1 MATLLRSHDWSQT
14 PLGEI
19 ETWSDSLKTA
29 VQTLLT
35 ELDRA
40 KQPEQAPPE
49 LQADQPQ
56 DCRSAS
62 AHQAAQAAAFRG
74 RLTKALR
81 PLTDADDIQAIAARI
96 LGESL
101 GASRVIYI
109 EVLPGDQE
117 VIVHK
122 NYTNGVTE
130 LSGLYR
136 LEDFGRNLT
145 ADHRAGRTAIVPDV
159 ANYPQYTPDETAR
172 YRSIEIAAHIDV
184 PLIKNNRFV
193 ALLAVH
199 QATPRQWTEDEVKRV
214 EETAEQTW
222 ATVERARAEAAL
234 RQSEEQSRKILE
246 SIAEAFFAL
255 DENWRFTHVNR
266 SAEILLDR
274 TPGDLLGKHLWEE
287 YPGLRGNEL
296 AQPYWSAMRDRVA
309 ASLTAFYPD
318 HDRWYEVRTY
328 PAPNGISVY
337 FRNVTEQMQ
346 TETALRQSEER
357 YRTLFE
363 SIDEGFCVVEVLLND
378 QDTPIDYRILEINPA
393 FEQQTGLRQAV
404 GQTARQLNLE
414 EHWIEIYGQ
423 VALTGES
430 VRFENSSQTLNRW
443 FDVYA
448 CRTGEPEAHKV
459 AIIFK
464 DISDRK
470 RAEESLRQAAA
481 FNAFCVSLSDALR
494 SLADSIEIQAVA
506 SRMLGEYLGA
516 NRVAYFEVNGADYVV
531 QRDYVNGADALAG
544 SYPIDS
550 FGPKLLAAYRMGR
563 TVSTSDVQADPHL
576 SSEQRAAYAAIQIGA
591 YIGIPLIKG
600 DEFVAGLAVH
610 SAPSRTWTP
619 VEVTLAEE
627 VAERTWAAVE
637 RAHAEAALRDSENRF
652 RMAIEAAQ
660 LGTWDWNLL
669 TNQLRWDEGCKAMFG
684 LPPEAES
691 SIEVFFAGLHP
702 DDRELL
708 EQIMAWTL
716 NPASS
721 GKYDTE
727 YRTIGLQ
734 DGVERW
740 VAARGQVYFDAA
752 DKPQRFVG
760 TVLNITEQKR
770 IEVEREQLLT
780 ERKQTAVEREQLLQ
794 QEQIL
799 RQQAEIAERKLY
811 DLLASIRED
820 FLLFNHDWRV
830 AYLNPQAEITMQR
843 PRDQILGHRIWEL
856 FPDLVG
862 TEYYHRLHQVMREQV
877 PVQFEYHYDTWDVW
891 FDNRVYPSP
900 EGITILCSNITNR
913 KRAEAEREQLLQQEQ
928 IAREAAENANRI
940 KDEFLAVLSHELRSP
955 LNPIL
960 GWSKLLQ
967 QGKLDTARTTTALM
981 TIERNAQLQVQ
992 LIDDLL
998 DISRI
1003 LQGKLSLNVLP
1014 VDLSTVISEALE
1026 TVRLAAE
1033 AKTIQIDTTLSPGVG
1048 MVMGDA
1054 GRLQQVVWNLLSN
1067 AVKFTPQGGHVTVAL
1082 ASDEHHAQ
1090 IQVRDTGKGIKSDF
1104 LPYVFEHFRQEDGAT
1119 TRKFGGLGLGLA
1131 IVRQIVELHGGTVA
1145 VESLGEGAG
1154 ATFTVQIPLTSR
1166 FAVLPT
1172 IKPRSSATEDL
1183 SGIHILVVD
1192 DEADSR
1198 EFVAFVLEQAGAIVT
1213 AVASGIEAL
1222 QAFSQALPNILVSD
1236 VGMPEMDGYMLMRQ
1250 IRSLPLEQGGQIPA
1264 IALTAYAGELDHQ
1277 QAIAAGFQRHI
1288 PKPIDSEVV
1297 ITIITEL
1304 VSSAGIVNLTGD
1316 VQN

>member
-1 MATLLRSHDWSQT
+1 VRDAVEGTDPTNLFAGDSDLTTLLRSHDWSQT
-14 PLGEI
+14 PLGAI
-19 ETWSDSLKTA
+19 ETWSDSVKMT
-29 VQTLLT
+29 VQILLT
-35 ELDRA
+35 ELDRVN
-40 KQPEQAPPE
+40 QPDQAPLE
-49 LQADQPQ
+49 RAVDLPQ
-56 DCRSAS
+56 ECRSA
-62 AHQAAQAAAFRG
+62 AHQAAQANAFRV
-74 RLTKALR
+74 RLTSALR
-81 PLTDADDIQAIAARI
+81 PLTDADEIQAIAARI

-130 LSGLYR
+130 LGGLYR

-159 ANYPQYTPDETAR
+159 ANYPNYTPDETAR

-184 PLIKNNRFV
+184 PLIKNQQFV

-199 QATPRQWTEDEVKRV
+199 QATPRQWTADEVKRV

-222 ATVERARAEAAL
+222 AAVERARAEAAL
-234 RQSEEQSRKILE
+234 RESESRFRQVANAAPVLIWMSGTDKLCNFFNQPWLDFTGRTTEQE
-246 SIAEAFFAL
+246 MGNGWAEGVHPDDYQQCLATYVTAFDARHPFQMEYRLRRFDGEYRWML
-255 DENWRFTHVNR
+255 DTGVPRFTGEGAFLGYIGSCVD
-266 SAEILLDR
+266 IDDR
-274 TPGDLLGKHLWEE
+274 K
-287 YPGLRGNEL
+287 
-296 AQPYWSAMRDRVA
+296 
-309 ASLTAFYPD
+309 
-318 HDRWYEVRTY
+318 
-328 PAPNGISVY
+328 
-337 FRNVTEQMQ
+337 Q
-346 TETALRQSEER
+346 TEVALRESESR

-393 FEQQTGLRQAV
+393 FEQQTGLRQVV

-414 EHWIEIYGQ
+414 EHWIEIPGQ

-430 VRFENSSQTLNRW
+430 VRFENGSKTLNRW

-448 CRTGEPEAHKV
+448 CRTGEPEARKV
-459 AIIFK
+459 AIVFK

-470 RAEESLRQAAA
+470 QTEDLLQRTAKLDA
-481 FNAFCVSLSDALR
+481 FRVSLTDALR
-494 SLADSIEIQAVA
+494 SLADPIEIQAAA
-506 SRMLGEYLGA
+506 SRVLGEYLGA
-516 NRVAYFEVNGADYVV
+516 NRVAYFEIRGTDCVV
-531 QRDYVNGADALAG
+531 EQDYVNGADALSG
-544 SYPIDS
+544 SYPVDS
-550 FGPKLLAAYRMGR
+550 FGAKLLSAYRTGR
-563 TVSTSDVQADPHL
+563 VVSVSDVQIDPNL
-576 SSEQRAAYAAIQIGA
+576 SPEQRSAYAAIQIGA
-591 YIGIPLIKG
+591 YISIPLVKG
-600 DEFVAGLAVH
+600 GELVAVLAVH
-610 SAPSRTWTP
+610 STEVRTWTP
-619 VEVTLAEE
+619 DEVSLVEE
-627 VAERTWAAVE
+627 VAERTWAAVD
-637 RAHAEAALRDSENRF
+637 RARAEAVLRQNEARF
-652 RMAIEAAQ
+652 RRIFDCEMVPMGIYNKVGGVIAANNSLLNLIGYTRQELEAGQINCQA
-660 LGTWDWNLL
+660 L
-669 TNQLRWDEGCKAMFG
+669 T
-684 LPPEAES
+684 PPEYRSLDEKALSE
-691 SIEVFFAGLHP
+691 IEVRGVSTPYEKVYLHKDGRRIP
-702 DDRELL
+702 ILIGAALFL
-708 EQIMAWTL
+708 ED
-716 NPASS
+716 ASS
-721 GKYDTE
+721 GILFAID
-727 YRTIGLQ
+727 LS
-734 DGVERW
+734 
-740 VAARGQVYFDAA
+740 
-752 DKPQRFVG
+752 
-760 TVLNITEQKR
+760 
-770 IEVEREQLLT
+770 
-780 ERKQTAVEREQLLQ
+780 ERKQAVAEREQLLQ
-794 QEQIL
+794 QEQTL

-811 DLLASIRED
+811 ALLASIRED
-820 FLLFNHDWRV
+820 FLLFDHDWRV
-830 AYLNPQAEITMQR
+830 AYLNPQSEITMQR

-862 TEYYHRLHQVMREQV
+862 TEYYHRLHQVMREQA

-960 GWSKLLQ
+960 GWSKLLK
-967 QGKLDTARTTTALM
+967 QGKLDTVKTATALE

-1033 AKTIQIDTTLSPGVG
+1033 AKTIHMQTMISPGVG

-1067 AVKFTPQGGHVTVAL
+1067 AVKFTPPGGHVTVAL
-1082 ASDEHHAQ
+1082 ASHEHQAQ
-1090 IQVRDTGKGIKSDF
+1090 IQVSDTGKGIKSDF

-1131 IVRQIVELHGGTVA
+1131 ITRQIAELHGGTVA

-1154 ATFTVQIPLTSR
+1154 ATFTVQIPLASR
-1166 FAVLPT
+1166 FAVLPA
-1172 IKPRSSATEDL
+1172 IESQSSATEDL

-1192 DEADSR
+1192 DEVDSR
-1198 EFVAFVLEQAGAIVT
+1198 EFVAFVLEQAGASVT

-1222 QAFSQALPNILVSD
+1222 QAFSQALPDILVSD

-1250 IRSLPLEQGGQIPA
+1250 IRSLPHEQGGHIPA

-1304 VSSAGIVNLTGD
+1304 VSSA
-1316 VQN
+1316 